1 MERIKLLQKW
11 IPELYLIAS
20 VIFYWVSTANLLNP
34 IALFLL
40 AVLAMLF
47 IWKNEILGIVISFL
61 FLGLSLF
68 MVLALI
74 SELSEFPTF
83 NQNAKT
89 MLYVGA
95 TWLGLNILL
104 SIIMMMKWGKQASLS
119 QATINIEATT

>member
-20 VIFYWVSTANLLNP
+20 VIFYWVSTANLVNP

-74 SELSEFPTF
+74 SELSEFATF
-83 NQNAKT
+83 NQNAKA
-89 MLYVGA
+89 MLFVGV

-104 SIIMMMKWGKQASLS
+104 SIIMMIKWAKQASLS
-119 QATINIEATT
+119 KATINIEATT